1 MAKRLTAP
9 GFRELKGR
17 RKLVCLTAYDV
28 LTAAVLDEAG
38 VDLILVGD
46 SLGNVV
52 LGHETTLPVT
62 LDDMVSHARAVVRA
76 GPRAV
81 VVADMPFL
89 TFHINPEDTLRN
101 AGRLIQEAG
110 VDAVKIE
117 GGEPRVPHIRALIQ
131 AEIPVMGHLGLTPQS
146 VLEFGGYKVQG
157 RGSDAVEQLVTDARA
172 LEAAGCFAVVLEG
185 MPAAVAERLTGI
197 LGIPTV
203 GIGAGAGCDGQIL
216 VTPDLTGLTPRAPKF
231 VRRYADLRGTI
242 LDAVRRYADD
252 VRTGAFP
259 GPDETYPE

>member
-1 MAKRLTAP
+1 MGKRLSAP
-9 GFRELKGR
+9 GFRALKGK

-28 LTAAVLDEAG
+28 LTAGVLDAAG

-62 LDDMVSHARAVVRA
+62 LDDMVAHAKAVMRA
-76 GPRAV
+76 GPSAL

-101 AGRLIQEAG
+101 AGRLIKEAG
-110 VDAVKIE
+110 VDAVKLE
-117 GGEPRVPHIRALIQ
+117 GGVHRVPHIRALVE

-157 RGSDAVEQLVTDARA
+157 RGTDAVELLLEDARA
-172 LEAAGCFAVVLEG
+172 VEAAGCFAVVLEG
-185 MPAAVAERLTGI
+185 IPAGVAEKVTGVVR
-197 LGIPTV
+197 IPTV
-203 GIGAGAGCDGQIL
+203 GIGAGPACDGQIL
-216 VTPDLTGLTPRAPKF
+216 VTPDLTGLTPRAPRF
-231 VRRYADLRGTI
+231 VRRYGDQRGDI
-242 LDAVRRYADD
+242 LSAVRRYADD
-252 VRTGAFP
+252 VRGGTFP
-259 GPDETYPE
+259 GPDETYTE